1 MSKHNNFK
9 PNKFQIRT
17 IKFHIS
23 ESIDDD
29 MNELC
34 IEIDG
39 YLQAIDN
46 LMQGI
51 NTNKKVC
58 SDRSDIVVLDDF
70 AFAKSLMITTIAL
83 NIEKIIQKLKI
94 GAEEILLRKKIEN
107 YRVAIKIVKEKT
119 RNGKLCLL
127 LEEVKI
133 EQK

>member
-23 ESIDDD
+23 ESINDD

-58 SDRSDIVVLDDF
+58 SDRSDIVVLDVYV
-70 AFAKSLMITTIAL
+70 SI
-83 NIEKIIQKLKI
+83 N
-94 GAEEILLRKKIEN
+94 
-107 YRVAIKIVKEKT
+107 
-119 RNGKLCLL
+119 
-127 LEEVKI
+127 
-133 EQK
+133 